1 MKISQ
6 IGTLDIKIDCL
17 IFPTYNIMRTSN
29 GNGIYVSFFKSVIK
43 IKSCRISGIS
53 HQIFLTKIMKSVRGA
68 FLDRLLKMREHR
80 KLLIK
85 ERHPIR
91 NVKKQRSTMPK
102 WPLSKCPSSTFRH
115 TLLPAIGRGGK
126 ERTTNSEEAK
136 CKFTYCIQQG
146 KERRMA

>member
-6 IGTLDIKIDCL
+6 IGMLDIKIDCL
-17 IFPTYNIMRTSN
+17 VFPTYNIMRTSN
-29 GNGIYVSFFKSVIK
+29 GDGIYVSFFKSVIK
-43 IKSCRISGIS
+43 IKSCRIPGIS

-68 FLDRLLKMREHR
+68 FLYRLLKMREHR

-85 ERHPIR
+85 DRYPIR
-91 NVKKQRSTMPK
+91 NVKKQRSTMPE
-102 WPLSKCPSSTFRH
+102 WPLSKCPSSTFIH
-115 TLLPAIGRGGK
+115 TLLPAIGGGGRG
-126 ERTTNSEEAK
+126 RTKNSEEAK